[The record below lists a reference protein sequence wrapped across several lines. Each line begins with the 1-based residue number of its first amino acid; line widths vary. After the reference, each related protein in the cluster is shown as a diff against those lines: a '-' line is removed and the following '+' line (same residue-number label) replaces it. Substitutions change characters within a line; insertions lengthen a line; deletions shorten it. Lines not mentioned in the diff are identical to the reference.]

1 MMNNLEELKK
11 QATSLMTK
19 TGFPL
24 TGEFE
29 VELDEKLSYMG
40 YTTERNGKPLIV
52 VSGKALNGNM
62 ALNLLIH
69 ELSHLYRIQ
78 SGHPSHDQRLLL
90 AIISWVMHGKVVHP
104 YQEKILHS
112 IINNIEDLYADDI
125 SFKIFTKGERLNEF
139 FIGWI
144 HEPIKSKTI
153 EDKWENAEKLLSA
166 AFAQGNLE
174 RHHIVDTDEKMQ
186 RAIDEFLSK
195 CDEKSG
201 EKFTF
206 FKKFMVALPE
216 KVTEKDFEKLLTTYL
231 SEFLKL
237 VR

>member
-11 QATSLMTK
+11 QAISLMAK
-19 TGFPL
+19 AGFPL

-29 VELDEKLSYMG
+29 VELDEKLPYMG
-40 YTTERNGKPLIV
+40 HTTERNGKPLIV
-52 VSGKALNGNM
+52 VSGKALSGGM
-62 ALNLLIH
+62 ALNLFIH

-78 SGHPSHDQRLLL
+78 SGHPSHDQGLLL

-125 SFKIFTKGERLNEF
+125 SFKIFAKGEDLNEF

-144 HEPIKSKTI
+144 HKSVKPKTI

-174 RHHIVDTDEKMQ
+174 RHHIVDTDNKMQ
-186 RAIDEFLSK
+186 KAINEFLKAS
-195 CDEKSG
+195 DENLV
-201 EKFTF
+201 EKYNF

-216 KVTEKDFEKLLTTYL
+216 KVTEKEFEKLLTAYL
-231 SEFLKL
+231 GEFLKL
-237 VR
+237 VY